1 MRDRGRVVG
10 GSRVL
15 VALVAMVCAALLAT
29 LTVPISVAS
38 AQADGR
44 TLDLRVLLLT
54 SGIENDPGRDLM
66 VETMDALSI
75 PFDVV
80 DTTATELTEEMLFD
94 GDHGFY
100 NGVILTDAELFV
112 PPDTS
117 GFTDPEWRILQEYER
132 TFGVAQAVVSG
143 SPSEVSRELDYG
155 LAELRAEPS
164 ITGRWVGPAG
174 ESMFAYLN
182 TDRPF
187 EVTAFTVVTEP
198 TGSGPQ
204 VTPLL
209 VNDENPD
216 EVLIARLDYDDG
228 RRVLFSGIASAT
240 FLLHGRALAYEF
252 IRFATSGLHV
262 GAHRQ
267 YLGVH
272 VDDLFLSSPLWDV
285 ETNSRSFDTLYRNQ
299 PGDLPNVSAA
309 QRRLAERFDTLGL
322 MRWELAFNAAGS
334 PLVGDGNLAM
344 FADATVSRALPE
356 RRYGGSG
363 LVRAGADHAMLLR
376 FEARPPD
383 TDAGT
388 VLRLARTDTGP
399 VAGSVCPLVEPFDE
413 ATVSWSMAG
422 DGVPWSDDRPAVE
435 DDLCLA
441 FDLAA
446 TTDPIEIRT
455 LIDWWTAGAENHG
468 VIVELESGSVS
479 SPSREGGSGPV
490 LYHGTAPVLPDV
502 LTDEALEVADELAF
516 LNHTFTHRDLDAS
529 NGTGDAEAF
538 FELSRNLAAW
548 QDLGFPSL
556 SENLDTLVTGQ
567 HSGLSEDQGTFD
579 DTSDDITFPEGANPS
594 LLDAMEQLGIRFT
607 ASDQSRPG
615 QNVDRFVPDRD
626 IVILP
631 RWPANVFFD
640 VRTPEELTAEY
651 NFLFNE
657 SYRDQGL
664 DPCETPGAVCEPRDY
679 DEIVESEADR
689 ALLRLLSGRRWPHYF
704 HITNIADYDGQ
715 GSTLLED
722 WIGALVGR
730 YEDYM
735 VLPIDSPLY
744 HQVADMTE
752 AGIAVA
758 DGEVEA
764 VVDVASGDVT
774 VTSTRAIQLE
784 ITGVAGGTPHGGQLI
799 RLVELEPG
807 VTVQLSADT
816 AVAREL
822 SVVDGA
828 TIDSSRPTSPASTT
842 ARVSVVGGASPTQA
856 LLALDAADIA
866 DGDRLSLIVHD
877 VRTDGPAVPVEV
889 CTVSQPWTPGDAT
902 WQVAA
907 PGSPWAAGGADVSTC
922 VSGTLDTGIVDS
934 IDITELR
941 LSVSFANGLV
951 LRVSEGMASFDGPTG
966 ERPPLVAVTRPR

>member
-1 MRDRGRVVG
+1 MRGRGRVLR

-15 VALVAMVCAALLAT
+15 VAAVCAALIASSI
-29 LTVPISVAS
+29 VPISVAG
-38 AQADGR
+38 AQSDPR

-80 DTTATELTEEMLFD
+80 DTTATELTAEMLSD

-117 GFTDPEWRILQEYER
+117 GFTDPEWRILQDYER

-155 LAELRAEPS
+155 LAELRAEPAV
-164 ITGRWVGPAG
+164 TGRWVGPAG

-187 EVTAFTVVTEP
+187 EVNAFTVVTEP
-198 TGSGPQ
+198 TGAGPQ
-204 VTPLL
+204 VTPVL
-209 VNDENPD
+209 VNEENPD

-252 IRFATSGLHV
+252 VRFATSGLHI

-267 YLGVH
+267 YLSVH
-272 VDDLFLSSPLWDV
+272 VDDLFLSSPLWDI
-285 ETNSRSFDTLYRNQ
+285 ETNTRSFDTLYRNQ
-299 PGDLPNVSAA
+299 PGDLPNVAAA
-309 QRRLAERFDTLGL
+309 QRRLADRFDTLGP

-334 PLVGDGNLAM
+334 PLVGDGSLAIV
-344 FADATVSRALPE
+344 ADATVSPALPE

-363 LVRAGADHAMLLR
+363 LVRAGADHALLLR
-376 FEARPPD
+376 FEARPPE

-388 VLRLARTDTGP
+388 VLRLARIDSGP

-422 DGVPWSDDRPAVE
+422 NGVPWSDDRPTVE
-435 DDLCLA
+435 DDLCLP
-441 FDLAA
+441 FELAS
-446 TTDPIEIRT
+446 TTDPIEIRS
-455 LIDWWTAGAENHG
+455 LIDWWSGGAENHG
-468 VIVELESGSVS
+468 VIVQLESGSVS

-490 LYHGTAPVLPDV
+490 IYHGTAPVLPDA
-502 LTDEALEVADELAF
+502 LTDEARAFADELAF

-538 FELSRNLAAW
+538 FELTRNLAAW
-548 QDLGFPSL
+548 QDLGFESL
-556 SENLDTLVTGQ
+556 GENLDTLVTGQ

-579 DTSDDITFPEGANPS
+579 DPSDDVTFPEGANPS
-594 LLDAMEQLGIRFT
+594 LLDAMEQLGIRFV

-615 QNVDRFVPDRD
+615 QNMDRFVPDRD

-657 SYRDQGL
+657 SYLDQGL
-664 DPCETPGAVCEPRDY
+664 DPCETPGAVCEPRTY
-679 DEIVESEADR
+679 DEIVEAEADR

-704 HITNIADYDGQ
+704 HITNIADHDGQ

-722 WIGALVGR
+722 WIAALVGR

-744 HQVADMTE
+744 HQIADMTE
-752 AGIAVA
+752 GGIAVA
-758 DGEVEA
+758 DGAVEA
-764 VVDVASGDVT
+764 VLDVASGDVS
-774 VTSTRAIQLE
+774 VTSSRSVQVE

-799 RLVELEPG
+799 RLVALEPG
-807 VTVQLSADT
+807 DPVRLSVDT
-816 AVAREL
+816 GVAREL
-822 SVVDGA
+822 PVVDAA
-828 TIDSSRPTSPASTT
+828 TIDAARPTTPSIPA
-842 ARVSVVGGASPTQA
+842 ARVSAAGGSSPTQA
-856 LLALDAADIA
+856 LLALDTVELAD
-866 DGDRLSLIVHD
+866 DDRLTLTVHH
-877 VRTDGPAVPVEV
+877 VRTDGDAVPVEV
-889 CTVSQPWTPGDAT
+889 CTVSQSWTTTDAT

-907 PGSPWAAGGADVSTC
+907 AGSPWAAGGADVSTC
-922 VSGTLDTGIVDS
+922 VSGTLDTGVVDS

-941 LSVSFANGLV
+941 LSVNFANGLV
-951 LRVSEGMASFDGPTG
+951 LRVSEGAVSFDGPSG
-966 ERPPLVAVTRPR
+966 EAPPLVAVTRPR